1 MSQDPNKPDQTNT
14 SNEVF
19 EKPEISIIEID
30 IEEVVYAWDTT

>member
-1 MSQDPNKPDQTNT
+1 MTQDPKKKDSTL
-14 SNEVF
+14 SNDEVF